1 LARRNV
7 CVHRCFA
14 AIEPVSIGL
23 GETSSR
29 RIFHHNPNAACGC
42 RYHISFPARDA
53 LVAAGEVFVLLTVNS
68 LGHCVPN
75 WRAVVVSAIRPK
87 VPRYQG
93 VEAWR
98 VLKACDSDYERK
110 RIELYGELARF
121 AGEFAWSD
129 EVRERVAAVRA
140 TERAK

>member
-1 LARRNV
+1 VRAPLLRRHRARVDRPG
-7 CVHRCFA
+7 RDQ
-14 AIEPVSIGL
+14 L
-23 GETSSR
+23 
-29 RIFHHNPNAACGC
+29 
-42 RYHISFPARDA
+42 PAHLPPQPERDA
-53 LVAAGEVFVLLTVNS
+53 LVAAGEVFVLLSVNS
-68 LGHCVPN
+68 LGHCVPD

-98 VLKACDSDYERK
+98 VLKACDNDYERK

-140 TERAK
+140 AERRN